1 MRRSRLARFDDEF
14 RARWGDPIAGVD
26 EAGRG
31 PLAGP
36 VVAACVALPPSAT
49 LRGVRDS
56 KELSAGE
63 REAAFERIHA
73 AALATGVGAA
83 SVEEVDA
90 FNIRMA
96 TLLAMRRAVDALG
109 SPPRGLLIDG
119 KDTILVPAGPSAPV
133 WDPADEGRSVPCEA
147 VVDGDARSL
156 SIAAASILAK
166 VTRDRIMDEWAAAY
180 PEYGFSDNKGYG
192 TPEHLEALRVHG
204 PCELHR
210 KSFRPVRELLCVQE
224 TIALF

>member
-14 RARWGDPIAGVD
+14 RARWGDCVAGVD

-36 VVAACVALPPSAT
+36 VVAACVALPAAAT

-56 KELSAGE
+56 KELSPAG
-63 REAAFERIHA
+63 REAAFPRITA
-73 AALATGVGAA
+73 AAIAFGIGSA

-96 TLLAMRRAVDALG
+96 TLLAMRRAVEALG
-109 SPPRGLLIDG
+109 IKPQGLLIDG
-119 KDTILVPAGPSAPV
+119 KDAILVP
-133 WDPADEGRSVPCEA
+133 DVPCEA
-147 VVDGDARSL
+147 VVDGDAKSL
-156 SIAAASILAK
+156 SVAAASILAK
-166 VTRDRIMDEWAAAY
+166 VTRDRLMDACAAAY
-180 PEYGFSDNKGYG
+180 PLYRFEENKGYG
-192 TPEHLEALRVHG
+192 TPEHLEALRTHG
-204 PCELHR
+204 PCEIHR

-224 TIALF
+224 VIELF